1 MRRDDRFGIAVLRL
15 MVELLSVLVLMDTPA
30 RASDLL
36 LLEVIVNN
44 YPTGKIGEFT
54 LRDGALFASPGE
66 LRELGIRVPD
76 SVRRTMTSL
85 SHCQLCPASPLAS
98 IRQPK
103 RCTLPRQ
110 PADCFRPWWA
120 RQPRSITASRSKAAR
135 A

>member
-1 MRRDDRFGIAVLRL
+1 
-15 MVELLSVLVLMDTPA
+15 MDTPA

-76 SVRRTMTSL
+76 LVQENHYKLVPL
-85 SHCQLCPASPLAS
+85 SA
-98 IRQPK
+98 
-103 RCTLPRQ
+103 LPGVTA
-110 PADCFRPWWA
+110 P
-120 RQPRSITASRSKAAR
+120 PR
-135 A
+135 